1 MLHPR
6 RGPTCLARS
15 HGTEARHPVTRRTR
29 RRRRRPT
36 IRAQHCNLFRDTIE
50 MGDMARRSFSRTT
63 GAYDTRLRR
72 LQLTRHRLQAL
83 MHGPAAA
90 DTCMIPDTTPP
101 ALPTEAAAVPAGSP
115 TAGVPAG
122 TAVALMHGP
131 ACHARAIVRTNSSK
145 VRPQRVA
152 SHLRQSL
159 SRRGETFLGVRTRE
173 RDTAAAVS
181 AVCVL
186 YIALIIMNICYIL

>member
-1 MLHPR
+1 MDCGVGTQRL
-6 RGPTCLARS
+6 RGR
-15 HGTEARHPVTRRTR
+15 
-29 RRRRRPT
+29 
-36 IRAQHCNLFRDTIE
+36 ICNALNVLE
-50 MGDMARRSFSRTT
+50 L
-63 GAYDTRLRR
+63 RLRR
-72 LQLTRHRLQAL
+72 ERCRPRLRPCRPDLPRPESLQARL
-83 MHGPAAA
+83 WRS
-90 DTCMIPDTTPP
+90 C
-101 ALPTEAAAVPAGSP
+101 
-115 TAGVPAG
+115 
-122 TAVALMHGP
+122 MHGP

-186 YIALIIMNICYIL
+186 YIALIIMNICYILLPSRTTGAYEHNAACAGHSDSDSYSYSDC